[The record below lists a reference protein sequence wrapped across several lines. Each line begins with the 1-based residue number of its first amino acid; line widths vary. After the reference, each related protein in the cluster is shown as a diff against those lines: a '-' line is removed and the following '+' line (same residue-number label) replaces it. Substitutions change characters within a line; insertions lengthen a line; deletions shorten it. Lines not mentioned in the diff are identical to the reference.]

1 MATTFELIQT
11 FNASPGGSSYADFT
25 SIPNTYT
32 DLRFIISSR
41 NTDVYNEIHWTF
53 NGGTSHQFMY
63 FQAYGTTKQ
72 QNYSTNSSTIQGM
85 VQAVSGSPASTF
97 GAGSL
102 YIPYYSNTNMNKL
115 AMGYSSQGHTSPFLV
130 GWNTAANYSS
140 TTISSIRAT
149 SSVGNLAEGTKI
161 SLFGIKNA

>member
-32 DLRFIISSR
+32 DLRFIVSSR
-41 NTDVYNEIHWTF
+41 NTDVYNEIHWII
-53 NGGTSHQFMY
+53 NGGTSHKFMY
-63 FQAYGTTKQ
+63 FQGYGSTKQ
-72 QNYSTNSSTIQGM
+72 QNYSTNSSTIEGM
-85 VQAVSGSPASTF
+85 VQAVSGSPSSTF

-102 YIPYYSNTNMNKL
+102 YIPYYANTNMSKL
-115 AMGYSSQGHTSPFLV
+115 VMGYSTQGHTSSFLT
-130 GWNTAANYSS
+130 GWNTGANYSG
-140 TTISSIRAT
+140 TTISSIRAQ

-161 SLFGIKNA
+161 SLFGINNA

>member
-32 DLRFIISSR
+32 DLRFIVSSR
-41 NTDVYNEIHWTF
+41 NTDVYNEIHWII
-53 NGGTSHQFMY
+53 NGGTSHKFMY
-63 FQAYGTTKQ
+63 FQGYGSTKQ
-72 QNYSTNSSTIQGM
+72 QNYSTNSSTIEGM

-102 YIPYYSNTNMNKL
+102 YIPYYANTNMSKL
-115 AMGYSSQGHTSPFLV
+115 VMGYSTQGHTSSFLT
-130 GWNTAANYSS
+130 GWNTGANYSG
-140 TTISSIRAT
+140 TTISSIRAQ

-161 SLFGIKNA
+161 SLFGINNA

>member
-11 FNASPGGSSYADFT
+11 FNAAVGGSAYADFT
-25 SIPNTYT
+25 SIPSTYT
-32 DLRFIISSR
+32 DLRFIVSSR
-41 NTDVYNEIHWTF
+41 NTDVYNEIHWII
-53 NGGTSHQFMY
+53 NGGTSHQFQY
-63 FQAYGTTKQ
+63 FQGYGSTKQ
-72 QNYSTNSSTIQGM
+72 QNYSSGSSTIQGM

-102 YIPYYSNTNMNKL
+102 YIPYYQNGNMNKL
-115 AMGYSSQGHTSPFLV
+115 MFGYSSQGHTSTFLV
-130 GWNTAANYSS
+130 GWMCGANYSS
-140 TTISSIRAT
+140 TTISSIRAQ

>member
-32 DLRFIISSR
+32 DLRFIVSSR
-41 NTDVYNEIHWTF
+41 NTDVYNEIHWII
-53 NGGTSHQFMY
+53 NGGTSHKFMY
-63 FQAYGTTKQ
+63 FQGTGSTKQ

-102 YIPYYSNTNMNKL
+102 YIPYYANTNMSKL
-115 AMGYSSQGHTSPFLV
+115 VMGYSTQGHTSSFLT
-130 GWNTAANYSS
+130 GWNTGANYSG
-140 TTISSIRAT
+140 TTISSIRAQ